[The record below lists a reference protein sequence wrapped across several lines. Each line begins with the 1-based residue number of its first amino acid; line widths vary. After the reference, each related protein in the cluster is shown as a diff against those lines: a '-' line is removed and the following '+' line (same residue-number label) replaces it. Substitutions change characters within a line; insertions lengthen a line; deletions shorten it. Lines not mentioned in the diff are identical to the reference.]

1 MHRDCKDKFDIYVS
15 QNRLDLVRRTMVF
28 EGTVFSASQTQEIL
42 GNGVIP
48 NLDYQLVCGVRN
60 INRAWNWLCSPK
72 EYGVD
77 TFEYLHSIVSEDV
90 IRVPWLE
97 GTFRDETV
105 GVKIYSSS
113 YVPPLTTRREAI
125 SEFNKKL
132 TFVLNE
138 LKWCQPM
145 ESKVRVCLNLFVFL
159 MKRQYFIDANK
170 RTAYLFVNS
179 LLRDFGTGK
188 ILLLPDLKNYKNF
201 NELLKKHYEGGQLS
215 SINLINYLYRYYIK
229 DIR

>member
-1 MHRDCKDKFDIYVS
+1 MNKFDAYVR

-28 EGTVFSASQTQEIL
+28 EGMVFTASQVEKIL
-42 GNGVIP
+42 SNESVP
-48 NLDYQLVCGVRN
+48 NLDYRLVCGVRN
-60 INRAWNWLCSPK
+60 INRAWNWVCSSK
-72 EYGVD
+72 FYESGVL
-77 TFEYLHSIVSEDV
+77 EELHSIVSEDV

-97 GTFRDETV
+97 GTFRDDTV
-105 GVKIYSSS
+105 GVKISSS
-113 YVPPLTTRREAI
+113 TYVPPLTTRREALN
-125 SEFNKKL
+125 EFDKKL

-138 LKWCQPM
+138 LKGYQPV
-145 ESKVRVCLNLFVFL
+145 ESKVHVCLNLFIFL

-188 ILLLPDLKNYKNF
+188 ILLLPDLKNYETF
-201 NELLKKHYEGGQLS
+201 NALLKKYYEGSHLEG
-215 SINLINYLYRYYIK
+215 IKLINYLNRYYIK

>member
-1 MHRDCKDKFDIYVS
+1 MNKFDAYVR
-15 QNRLDLVRRTMVF
+15 QNRLDLVRRAMVF
-28 EGTVFSASQTQEIL
+28 EGMVFTASQVEKIL
-42 GNGVIP
+42 SNESVP

-60 INRAWNWLCSPK
+60 INRAWNWVCSSK
-72 EYGVD
+72 SYESGVL
-77 TFEYLHSIVSEDV
+77 EGLHSIVSEDV

-97 GTFRDETV
+97 GTFRDDTV
-105 GVKIYSSS
+105 GVKISSS
-113 YVPPLTTRREAI
+113 TYVPPLTTRRKALN
-125 SEFNKKL
+125 EFDKKL

-138 LKWCQPM
+138 LKGYQPM
-145 ESKVRVCLNLFVFL
+145 ESKVRVCLNLFIFL

-188 ILLLPDLKNYKNF
+188 ILLLPDLKNYKTF
-201 NELLKKHYEGGQLS
+201 NALLKKYYEGSHEEG
-215 SINLINYLYRYYIK
+215 IKLITYLNRYYIK

>member
-1 MHRDCKDKFDIYVS
+1 MNKFDAYVR

-28 EGTVFSASQTQEIL
+28 EDMVFTASQVEKIL
-42 GNGVIP
+42 SNESVP

-60 INRAWNWLCSPK
+60 INRAWNWICSSK
-72 EYGVD
+72 EYGVGVL
-77 TFEYLHSIVSEDV
+77 EELHAIVSEDV

-97 GTFRDETV
+97 GTFRDETA
-105 GVKIYSSS
+105 GVRISSS
-113 YVPPLTTRREAI
+113 IYVPPLTTRREAFN
-125 SEFNKKL
+125 EFDKKL

-138 LKWCQPM
+138 LKGYQSV
-145 ESKVRVCLNLFVFL
+145 ERKVRTCLNFFIFL

-188 ILLLPDLKNYKNF
+188 ILLLPDLKNYETF
-201 NELLKKHYEGGQLS
+201 NALLKKYYEGSHVEGIKLV
-215 SINLINYLYRYYIK
+215 NYLNRYYIK

>member
-1 MHRDCKDKFDIYVS
+1 MDKFDAYVS

-28 EGTVFSASQTQEIL
+28 EGCVFSRGQVMGIFSNEPVT
-42 GNGVIP
+42 
-48 NLDYQLVCGVRN
+48 NLDFKLVCGVRN
-60 INRAWNWLCSPK
+60 VNRAWNWACSSK
-72 EYGVD
+72 GYGVD

-97 GTFRDETV
+97 GTFRDENTPV
-105 GVKIYSSS
+105 RISSSS
-113 YVPPLTTRREAI
+113 YVPPLTTRREAFN
-125 SEFNKKL
+125 EFDKKL

-138 LKWCQPM
+138 LRGYQPVA
-145 ESKVRVCLNLFVFL
+145 SKVRVCLNLFVFL

-188 ILLLPDLKNYKNF
+188 ILLLPDLKNYETF
-201 NELLKKHYEGGQLS
+201 NALLKKYYEGSHVEG
-215 SINLINYLYRYYIK
+215 IKLINYLNRYYIK

>member
-1 MHRDCKDKFDIYVS
+1 MDKFDAYVR

-28 EGTVFSASQTQEIL
+28 EDCVFSRSQVQKIL
-42 GNGVIP
+42 SNETVP
-48 NLDYQLVCGVRN
+48 NLDYKLVCGVRN
-60 INRAWNWLCSPK
+60 VNRAWSWVCSPK
-72 EYGVD
+72 EYGLGVL
-77 TFEYLHSIVSEDV
+77 EELHAIVSEDV

-97 GTFRDETV
+97 GTFRDEKMPV
-105 GVKIYSSS
+105 IISSSS
-113 YVPPLTTRREAI
+113 YFPPLTTRAEAYN
-125 SEFNKKL
+125 EFDKKL

-138 LKWCQPM
+138 LKGYQPINK
-145 ESKVRVCLNLFVFL
+145 KVKVCLEFLIFL

-188 ILLLPDLKNYKNF
+188 ILLLPDLKNYETF
-201 NELLKKHYEGGQLS
+201 NALLKKYYEGS
-215 SINLINYLYRYYIK
+215 SLEGIKLINYLNRYYIK

>member
-1 MHRDCKDKFDIYVS
+1 MNKFDTYVA

-28 EGTVFSASQTQEIL
+28 EGTVFSESQTQKILCNGEI
-42 GNGVIP
+42 P
-48 NLDYQLVCGVRN
+48 HLDFTLVCGVRN
-60 INRAWNWLCSPK
+60 VNRAWNWVCSPK

-105 GVKIYSSS
+105 GVRISSS
-113 YVPPLTTRREAI
+113 TYVPPLTTHREALN
-125 SEFNKKL
+125 EFDKKL

-138 LKWCQPM
+138 LKSYQSV

-179 LLRDFGTGK
+179 LLRDFGIGK
-188 ILLLPDLKNYKNF
+188 ILLLPDLKNYETF
-201 NELLKKHYEGGQLS
+201 NALLKKHYEGGQAD
-215 SINLINYLYRYYIK
+215 SIKLINYLNRYYIK
-229 DIR
+229 DVR

>member
-1 MHRDCKDKFDIYVS
+1 MR
-15 QNRLDLVRRTMVF
+15 
-28 EGTVFSASQTQEIL
+28 GTVFSESQTQEIL
-42 GNGVIP
+42 GNGEIP
-48 NLDYQLVCGVRN
+48 HLDFTLVCGVRN
-60 INRAWNWLCSPK
+60 INRAWNWVCSPK

-90 IRVPWLE
+90 IRVPWVE

-105 GVKIYSSS
+105 GVRISSSS
-113 YVPPLTTRREAI
+113 YSPPLTTRAEAYN
-125 SEFNKKL
+125 EFDKEL
-132 TFVLNE
+132 TFVLNG
-138 LKWCQPM
+138 LKSYQSV
-145 ESKVRVCLNLFVFL
+145 EKKVKICLDFFIFL

-188 ILLLPDLKNYKNF
+188 ILLLPDLKNYETF
-201 NELLKKHYEGGQLS
+201 NALLKKYYEGSYQEG
-215 SINLINYLYRYYIK
+215 INLINYLNRYYIK